1 MPAGA
6 VVCCVI
12 GGGVH
17 LIRDMAGNA
26 GDANPD
32 PNSEEG
38 GCPAHNTT
46 LDGLDGRLPGADHM
60 GDKGQALREPG
71 GDQLTGTDSR
81 NRETHRDA
89 CGPWVIKVLERALAV
104 RHLLDDQQT
113 TLTTT
118 VCGGCRAETPGSC
131 LSSKQQPFIPPPALG
146 AEGAVSRAG
155 FCGAASTDAPL
166 GASCAVRSASQPSGA
181 EFCAQLPAVAGGLS
195 SNNNISPN
203 TPPPPALGAE
213 GADSR
218 AGFCG
223 AAPTGASHGASA
235 AVRSASQPS
244 GAEFG
249 ALLPAVAGGL
259 SSNNNIS
266 SNTSPPPQH
275 LVLRE
280 LIRAQVSAA
289 QLPLALL
296 MERLLL
302 YVQHPNLGRRVLR
315 PAACCSWWPF
325 IQ

>member
-1 MPAGA
+1 MGLSSE
-6 VVCCVI
+6 
-12 GGGVH
+12 GGG
-17 LIRDMAGNA
+17 
-26 GDANPD
+26 
-32 PNSEEG
+32 
-38 GCPAHNTT
+38 PAHNTT

-71 GDQLTGTDSR
+71 DDQLTGTNSR

-89 CGPWVIKVLERALAV
+89 CGPWFIKVLERALAV

-181 EFCAQLPAVAGGLS
+181 EF
-195 SNNNISPN
+195 
-203 TPPPPALGAE
+203 
-213 GADSR
+213 
-218 AGFCG
+218 
-223 AAPTGASHGASA
+223 
-235 AVRSASQPS
+235 
-244 GAEFG
+244 G

-302 YVQHPNLGRRVLR
+302 YVQHPNLGRRVRR

>member
-1 MPAGA
+1 
-6 VVCCVI
+6 
-12 GGGVH
+12 
-17 LIRDMAGNA
+17 MAGNA

-38 GCPAHNTT
+38 GRPAHNTT

-71 GDQLTGTDSR
+71 DDQLTGTNSR

-89 CGPWVIKVLERALAV
+89 CGPWFIKVLERALAV

-195 SNNNISPN
+195 SNNNIS
-203 TPPPPALGAE
+203 
-213 GADSR
+213 
-218 AGFCG
+218 
-223 AAPTGASHGASA
+223 
-235 AVRSASQPS
+235 
-244 GAEFG
+244 
-249 ALLPAVAGGL
+249 
-259 SSNNNIS
+259 

-302 YVQHPNLGRRVLR
+302 YVQHPNLGRRVRR